1 MKGSRKK
8 KTDGGR
14 EHSQKGGSTF
24 SSRRVSRRKIWC
36 FRLLVVIG
44 IPIAFLGM
52 TELALRLIGFGYP
65 TGFLLASQR
74 DGQKVLVQNNQF
86 GWRFFGAAMAR
97 LPEPICIPQTKDSN
111 TVRIFVFGESAALG
125 DPEPRFGM
133 PRMLQAMLELRYPR
147 THFEVVNTAMT
158 AINSSVILP
167 IARDCAAADGDIWV
181 IYMGNNEVVG
191 PFGAGTVFGQ
201 QSPPLPVIRA
211 NLALKTTRIGQLMD
225 TVRLEIHKPP
235 LDKSEWGGME
245 MFLNQQIRSD
255 DPRMGAVYDHFSRNL
270 ADIIKLGRNSGAGI
284 IVSTVAVNLR
294 DCAPF
299 ASAHRLNLS
308 ESDKSRWDQF
318 YQSGITAQAAGK
330 IEQAAQWYGEA
341 AQIDG
346 DYAELDFRQGIC
358 ALTLGDTTEA
368 QKKLTA
374 ACDQDTLRFRCDSR
388 LNDLI
393 RQTVSKDNDPRVVLA
408 DAEQA
413 FANESA
419 NGLPGNDLFYE
430 HVHLTFDGNY
440 LLARTLAP
448 QVESLLPEK
457 VAAQV
462 ASSQPWPS
470 EADCA
475 RRLAWTAWDKQAS
488 LAEVYSRLGKPPFT
502 GQLNHDEQVQR
513 LRIALNKL
521 IPATQPAGIQAAQRS
536 YQNALAEVPD
546 DPLLLRQ
553 LAALEQLSGNLAEA
567 TTNARRAVD
576 LLPSSSEDWS
586 QLGVI
591 LAKQQKYED
600 AAAAF
605 RHTFELN
612 SQDVWALQNL
622 AQALNDL
629 GRRDEAIHEYQHALA
644 VNPRFGLAWLGLG
657 QIYEKTGSKAEAE
670 DDFHKALL
678 NRIDRAPEL
687 TTLARFCVQHGWPE
701 AAATNYDDAINLNPT
716 DAMLYIEA
724 GQNLAILGRHAEAEQ
739 HYAEAVKLSPDSME
753 AHFRYGLEL
762 GRDGNAADAAG
773 QFREA
778 VRIMPDLPEARLNL
792 GMALENEGNYSEALE
807 QFEKI
812 LEQNP
817 ANAVA
822 LAQAQALRQKLALK
836 QPN

>member
-1 MKGSRKK
+1 MKGSRKN

-24 SSRRVSRRKIWC
+24 SSRRMSRRKIWC

-44 IPIAFLGM
+44 IPIIFLGI

-86 GWRFFGAAMAR
+86 GWRFFGPAMAR
-97 LPEPICIPQTKDSN
+97 MPAPICIPQTKDSN

-133 PRMLQAMLELRYPR
+133 PRMLQAMLELRYPG

-167 IARDCAAADGDIWV
+167 IARDCTAADGDIWV

-211 NLALKTTRIGQLMD
+211 SLALKTTRIGQLLD
-225 TVRLEIHKPP
+225 TLRLEIHKPP

-255 DPRMGAVYDHFSRNL
+255 DPRMDAVYDHFSRNL
-270 ADIIKLGRNSGAGI
+270 ADIIKSGRNSGAGVV
-284 IVSTVAVNLR
+284 VSTVAVNLR

-299 ASAHRLNLS
+299 ASAHRLDLS
-308 ESDKSRWDQF
+308 ESDKSRWDQL
-318 YQSGITAQAAGK
+318 YQNGIAAQAAGK

-341 AQIDG
+341 AQIDD

-358 ALTLGDTTEA
+358 ALALGNVTEA
-368 QKKLTA
+368 QKKFTA

-393 RQTVSKDNDPRVVLA
+393 RQTVSKDNNQRVVLA

-413 FANESA
+413 FAEESA
-419 NGLPGNDLFYE
+419 NGLPGDNLFYD

-448 QVESLLPEK
+448 RVESLLPGK
-457 VAAQV
+457 VTAQV

-536 YQNALAEVPD
+536 YQNALAEAPD

-553 LAALEQLSGNLAEA
+553 LAALEQLSGNLVEA

-576 LLPSSSEDWS
+576 LLPTSSEDWS

-605 RHTFELN
+605 RHTFQLD

-629 GRRDEAIHEYQHALA
+629 GQRDEAIREYRHALA

-678 NRIDRAPEL
+678 NRIERAPEL

-724 GQNLAILGRHAEAEQ
+724 GQNLAALGRHEAAEK
-739 HYAEAVKLSPDSME
+739 HYAEAVKLSPDSLE
-753 AHFRYGLEL
+753 AHFLYGLEL
-762 GRDGNAADAAG
+762 GREGNAADAVG

-822 LAQAQALRQKLALK
+822 LAQAQALRKSWH
-836 QPN
+836 